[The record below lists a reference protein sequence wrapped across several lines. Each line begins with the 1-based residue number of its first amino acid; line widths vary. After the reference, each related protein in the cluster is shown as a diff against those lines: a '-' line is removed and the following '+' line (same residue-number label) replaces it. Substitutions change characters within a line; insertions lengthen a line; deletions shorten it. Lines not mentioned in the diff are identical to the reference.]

1 MVLLFNGDD
10 GSVGV
15 WIKTVPTGTE
25 GWSDVVYQ
33 RPSEGFFDVIKCLF
47 TRPQTRIRRVPDS
60 SIKGP
65 IIVGPPDEQRQII
78 FLTQGE
84 NGGSKLMD
92 EIGLLQNKSIQILRQ
107 QLQDEIIRAQSA
119 EEERKRALQGAK
131 SQQKLI
137 HDITPPKEK
146 RGFPFRDRESWG
158 GETQEE

>member
-10 GSVGV
+10 GFVGV
-15 WIKTVPTGTE
+15 WIKTVPTGRE
-25 GWSDVVYQ
+25 GWVNVIAQ
-33 RPSEGFFDVIKCLF
+33 PAAQGFFSVITSLF
-47 TRPQTRIRRVPDS
+47 KRPQISIRNVPES
-60 SIKGP
+60 SVKGP
-65 IIVGPPDEQRQII
+65 FVVGPPDEQRQII

-84 NGGSKLMD
+84 NGGSRLMD
-92 EIGLLQNKSIQILRQ
+92 EIGLLQNKTVNILRQ